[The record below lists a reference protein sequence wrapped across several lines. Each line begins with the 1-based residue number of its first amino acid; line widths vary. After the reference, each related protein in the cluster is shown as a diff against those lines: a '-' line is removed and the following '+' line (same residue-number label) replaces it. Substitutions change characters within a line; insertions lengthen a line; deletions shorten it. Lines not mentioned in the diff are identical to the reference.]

1 MFDIETETWSD
12 AGVMK
17 VPRGRPGAS
26 VVSLEEV
33 IEYAT
38 DCETKE
44 LPNPSKDMQIGGAAS
59 LYSFI
64 FVSCC

>member
-1 MFDIETETWSD
+1 MFDTETETWSE

-17 VPRGRPGAS
+17 VPRGKPGGS

-44 LPNPSKDMQIGGAAS
+44 LPIPDKPVPFLTKKMRRSS
-59 LYSFI
+59 
-64 FVSCC
+64 